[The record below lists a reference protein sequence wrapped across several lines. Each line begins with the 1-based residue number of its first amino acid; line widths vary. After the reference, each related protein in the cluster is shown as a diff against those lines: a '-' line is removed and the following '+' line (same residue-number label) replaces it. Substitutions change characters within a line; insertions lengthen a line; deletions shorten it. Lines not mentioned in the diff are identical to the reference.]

1 MFWIPMA
8 IGAAAGALTNKDPLK
23 GAVMGAG
30 MGAATGGLGAL
41 GAGAGAAG
49 AGATGAG
56 AGANLAAMGGGQGL
70 LAGTSAAGGLAGN
83 AAQGLSMGAG
93 GGGLL
98 AGGAQGLTAAPGA
111 GMALTSATQPAAA
124 SGLGGLLSKGNMQTV
139 GDVAGLAQKAGVFN
153 DPAAPQAQ
161 SAGIPGRG
169 GVDFSGLLSAGRANN
184 VSGAQLLAQQRAARR
199 GA

>member
-8 IGAAAGALTNKDPLK
+8 IGAGLGALTNKDPLK

-41 GAGAGAAG
+41 GSGAGAAG
-49 AGATGAG
+49 AGATG

-70 LAGTSAAGGLAGN
+70 LAGTSAAGGI
-83 AAQGLSMGAG
+83 
-93 GGGLL
+93 GGLL
-98 AGGAQGLTAAPGA
+98 TKENMKMAG
-111 GMALTSATQPAAA
+111 
-124 SGLGGLLSKGNMQTV
+124 N
-139 GDVAGLAQKAGVFN
+139 VAGLAQAAGVFN
-153 DPAAPQAQ
+153 DPQAPQAQ

-184 VSGAQLLAQQRAARR
+184 ASGAQLLAQQRAARR

>member
-1 MFWIPMA
+1 MMFLLPMA
-8 IGAAAGALTNKDPLK
+8 ISAGLGALTNKDPLK

-41 GAGAGAAG
+41 GAGA
-49 AGATGAG
+49 GAG

>member
-8 IGAAAGALTNKDPLK
+8 IGAGLAALSAKSPLK
-23 GAVMGAG
+23 GAAMGAG
-30 MGAATGGLGAL
+30 LGAATGGRGAL

-56 AGANLAAMGGGQGL
+56 ANLAAM
-70 LAGTSAAGGLAGN
+70 
-83 AAQGLSMGAG
+83 
-93 GGGLL
+93 
-98 AGGAQGLTAAPGA
+98 GGAQGLTAAPGV
-111 GMALTSATQPAAA
+111 GTALTAATNPAA
-124 SGLGGLLSKGNMQTV
+124 SGLGGLLSKDNMKTV

-153 DPAAPQAQ
+153 DPPTPQAQ

-184 VSGAQLLAQQRAARR
+184 ASGAQLLAQQRAARR

>member
-1 MFWIPMA
+1 MFWVPMA

-41 GAGAGAAG
+41 GAGAGA
-49 AGATGAG
+49 
-56 AGANLAAMGGGQGL
+56 NLAAMGGGQGL
-70 LAGTSAAGGLAGN
+70 LAGTGAAGGLAGN
-83 AAQGLSMGAG
+83 AAQGLSMGAS

-153 DPAAPQAQ
+153 DPVAPPAQ

-169 GVDFSGLLSAGRANN
+169 GVDFSGLLSASRANDM
-184 VSGAQLLAQQRAARR
+184 SGAQRLAQQRAQRMGR
-199 GA
+199 G

>member
-1 MFWIPMA
+1 MMFWLPMA
-8 IGAAAGALTNKDPLK
+8 ISAGLGALTNKDPLK

-41 GAGAGAAG
+41 GAGAGA
-49 AGATGAG
+49 G

-70 LAGTSAAGGLAGN
+70 
-83 AAQGLSMGAG
+83 SMGASG
-93 GGGLL
+93 GSGLL
-98 AGGAQGLTAAPGA
+98 AGGAQGLMAAPGV
-111 GMALTSATQPAAA
+111 GTALTEATNPAA
-124 SGLGGLLSKGNMQTV
+124 SGLGGLLSKDHMKTV

-153 DPAAPQAQ
+153 DPPTPQAQ

>member
-8 IGAAAGALTNKDPLK
+8 VGAAAGALTNKDPLK

-30 MGAATGGLGAL
+30 MGAATGGLGA
-41 GAGAGAAG
+41 AAG
-49 AGATGAG
+49 AGATG

-169 GVDFSGLLSAGRANN
+169 GVDFSGLLSASRANDM
-184 VSGAQLLAQQRAARR
+184 SGAQRLAQQRAQRMGR
-199 GA
+199 G

>member
-23 GAVMGAG
+23 GAV
-30 MGAATGGLGAL
+30 
-41 GAGAGAAG
+41 
-49 AGATGAG
+49 
-56 AGANLAAMGGGQGL
+56 
-70 LAGTSAAGGLAGN
+70 
-83 AAQGLSMGAG
+83 MGAG

>member
-8 IGAAAGALTNKDPLK
+8 IGAGVGALTNKNPLK

-30 MGAATGGLGAL
+30 IGAATGGLGAL

-49 AGATGAG
+49 AGATG

-83 AAQGLSMGAG
+83 AAQGLSMGASG
-93 GGGLL
+93 GSGLL
-98 AGGAQGLTAAPGA
+98 AGGAQGLTAAPGV
-111 GMALTSATQPAAA
+111 GTALTAATEPAA
-124 SGLGGLLSKGNMQTV
+124 SGLGGLLSKDNLKMAGN
-139 GDVAGLAQKAGVFN
+139 VAGLAQAAGVFN
-153 DPAAPQAQ
+153 DPQAPQAQ

>member
-1 MFWIPMA
+1 MA
-8 IGAAAGALTNKDPLK
+8 IGAGFGALTNKDPLK

-30 MGAATGGLGAL
+30 MGAATGGIGAL

-49 AGATGAG
+49 AGATG

-83 AAQGLSMGAG
+83 AAQGLSMGASG
-93 GGGLL
+93 GSGLL

-169 GVDFSGLLSAGRANN
+169 GVDFSGLLSASRANDM
-184 VSGAQLLAQQRAARR
+184 SGAQRLAQQRAQRMGR
-199 GA
+199 G

>member
-1 MFWIPMA
+1 MFWLPMA
-8 IGAAAGALTNKDPLK
+8 IGAGLGALTNKNPLK
-23 GAVMGAG
+23 GAAMGAG
-30 MGAATGGLGAL
+30 LGAATGGLGAL

-49 AGATGAG
+49 AGATG

-83 AAQGLSMGAG
+83 AAQGLSMGAS
-93 GGGLL
+93 GGLL
-98 AGGAQGLTAAPGA
+98 AGGAQGLTAAPGV
-111 GMALTSATQPAAA
+111 GTALTAATNPAT
-124 SGLGGLLSKGNMQTV
+124 SGLGGLLSKDNMKTV
-139 GDVAGLAQKAGVFN
+139 GAVAGLAQTAGVFN
-153 DPAAPQAQ
+153 DPPTPQAQ

-184 VSGAQLLAQQRAARR
+184 ASGAQLLAQQRAARR

>member
-1 MFWIPMA
+1 MFWVPMA
-8 IGAAAGALTNKDPLK
+8 IGAGLGALTNKDPLK

-30 MGAATGGLGAL
+30 MGAATGGLGA
-41 GAGAGAAG
+41 AAG
-49 AGATGAG
+49 AGATG

-83 AAQGLSMGAG
+83 AAQGLSMGAS

-124 SGLGGLLSKGNMQTV
+124 SGLGGLLSKDNMKTV

-153 DPAAPQAQ
+153 DPPTPQAQ

-184 VSGAQLLAQQRAARR
+184 ASGAQLLAQQRAARR

>member
-8 IGAAAGALTNKDPLK
+8 MGAGIGALTNKDPLK

-30 MGAATGGLGAL
+30 MGAATGGLGGM
-41 GAGAGAAG
+41 GAAAGGVGSAAG
-49 AGATGAG
+49 AGA
-56 AGANLAAMGGGQGL
+56 NMAAMGGGQGL
-70 LAGTSAAGGLAGN
+70 LAGTSAAGSLAGN
-83 AAQGLSMGAG
+83 AAQGLTMGAS

-169 GVDFSGLLSAGRANN
+169 GVDFSGLLSASRANDM
-184 VSGAQLLAQQRAARR
+184 SGAQRLAQQRAQRMGR
-199 GA
+199 G

>member
-1 MFWIPMA
+1 
-8 IGAAAGALTNKDPLK
+8 
-23 GAVMGAG
+23 
-30 MGAATGGLGAL
+30 
-41 GAGAGAAG
+41 
-49 AGATGAG
+49 
-56 AGANLAAMGGGQGL
+56 
-70 LAGTSAAGGLAGN
+70 
-83 AAQGLSMGAG
+83 MGAG

-169 GVDFSGLLSAGRANN
+169 GVDFSGLLSASRANDM
-184 VSGAQLLAQQRAARR
+184 SGAQRLAQQRAQRMGR
-199 GA
+199 G

>member
-1 MFWIPMA
+1 MA
-8 IGAAAGALTNKDPLK
+8 IGAGIGALTNKDPLK

-30 MGAATGGLGAL
+30 MGAAAGGLGAL

-49 AGATGAG
+49 AGATG

-83 AAQGLSMGAG
+83 AAQGLSMGASG
-93 GGGLL
+93 GSGLL
-98 AGGAQGLTAAPGA
+98 AGGAQGLTAAPGV
-111 GMALTSATQPAAA
+111 GTALTAATEPAA
-124 SGLGGLLSKGNMQTV
+124 SGLGGLLSKDNLKMAGN
-139 GDVAGLAQKAGVFN
+139 VAGLAQAAGVFN
-153 DPAAPQAQ
+153 DPQAPQAQ

-184 VSGAQLLAQQRAARR
+184 ASGAQLLAQQRAARR

>member
-8 IGAAAGALTNKDPLK
+8 IGAGIGALTNKDPLK

-56 AGANLAAMGGGQGL
+56 ANLAAMGGGQGL

-83 AAQGLSMGAG
+83 AAQGLSMGAS
-93 GGGLL
+93 GGLL
-98 AGGAQGLTAAPGA
+98 AGGAQGLTAAPGV
-111 GMALTSATQPAAA
+111 GTALTAATNPAA
-124 SGLGGLLSKGNMQTV
+124 SGLGGLLSKDNMKTV

-153 DPAAPQAQ
+153 DPPTPQAQ